1 MKYTEQQRRRIIQR
15 ARAVLAQ
22 ADRALEASTSSD
34 HLSRSITERRRQYG
48 PIIYKTLDAKLD
60 ARLDVRRR

>member
-15 ARAVLAQ
+15 ARAMLAR
-22 ADRALEASTSSD
+22 ADRALEMSTSSD

-48 PIIYKTLDAKLD
+48 PLIYKTLDAMM
-60 ARLDVRRR
+60 RG